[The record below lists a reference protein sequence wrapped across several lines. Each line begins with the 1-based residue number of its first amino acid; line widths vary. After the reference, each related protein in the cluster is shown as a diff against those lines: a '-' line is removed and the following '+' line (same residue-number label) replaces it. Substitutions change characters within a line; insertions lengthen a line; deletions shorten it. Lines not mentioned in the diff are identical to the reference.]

1 MEFWL
6 KQDVT
11 ESKETA
17 EITRDEL
24 TAIEQEIGKVIPASY
39 KEVLLQQNGG
49 PLQYRW
55 VRVAEPTP
63 EVELIEID
71 HLLGLETDG
80 NLSSDYLIEEWGLRG
95 DILVISGDGNGFF
108 VLDYGEDTQNP
119 PVIYLE
125 VDSQAKMRVA
135 NNFDDFLSQLIAEAP
150 ATNLDDENWEGVSQE
165 EAERVFFGTDVMA
178 IEEMLLNFMW
188 PEDYGWY
195 FTNLLKLS
203 NHEDVFVRQTVT
215 SILEN
220 HIGLYKVEAAEKWHL
235 LLRQTI
241 NTLLKDPDL
250 DIRAIAKDI
259 DKFFS
264 ESED

>member
-6 KQDVT
+6 ERDVT

-17 EITRDEL
+17 GITREEL

-49 PLQYRW
+49 SVQYRW
-55 VRVAEPTP
+55 VRVAEPAA

-80 NLSSDYLIEEWGLRG
+80 NLSSDYLIEEWGLPG

-108 VLDYGEDTQNP
+108 VLDYGEDAQNP

-125 VDSQAKMRVA
+125 VDSQAKVRVA

-150 ATNLDDENWEGVSQE
+150 AADSDDENWEGVTQE

-188 PEDYGWY
+188 PEDYEWY

-203 NHEDVFVRQTVT
+203 SHKDIFVRQTVT

-220 HIGLYKVEAAEKWHL
+220 HIGLYKVEAAEQWHPL
-235 LLRQTI
+235 LTQTI
-241 NTLLKDPDL
+241 NTLLKDPDP
-250 DIRAIAKDI
+250 DIRTIAKDI
-259 DKFFS
+259 AKFFH
-264 ESED
+264 

>member
-6 KQDVT
+6 ERYVT

-17 EITRDEL
+17 GITREEL

-49 PLQYRW
+49 PLQYRS
-55 VRVAEPTP
+55 VRVADPAA
-63 EVELIEID
+63 EVELLEID

-108 VLDYGEDTQNP
+108 VLDYGEDAQNP

-125 VDSQAKMRVA
+125 VDSQAKVRVA

-150 ATNLDDENWEGVSQE
+150 ATDSDDENWGGVTQE
-165 EAERVFFGTDVMA
+165 EAERVFFGTDVAA
-178 IEEMLLNFMW
+178 IEEMLLNLMW
-188 PEDYGWY
+188 PEDHEWY

-203 NHEDVFVRQTVT
+203 RHDDVFVRQTVT
-215 SILEN
+215 NILDN
-220 HIGLYKVEAAEKWHL
+220 NMKIYKIDADKKWHPL
-235 LLRQTI
+235 LHETI
-241 NTLLKDPDL
+241 INLLQDADPD
-250 DIRAIAKDI
+250 IREMAKSIANQ
-259 DKFFS
+259 
-264 ESED
+264 